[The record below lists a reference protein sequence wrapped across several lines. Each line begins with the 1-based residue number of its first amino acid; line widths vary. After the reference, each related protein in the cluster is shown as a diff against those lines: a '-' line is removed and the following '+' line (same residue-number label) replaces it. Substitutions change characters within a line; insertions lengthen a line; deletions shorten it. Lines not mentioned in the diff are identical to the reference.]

1 MSKQDKKGLT
11 GSSYKMRLEQ
21 MGMSFDRMYHP
32 ESYYEKMYLTTSNA
46 KSKVT
51 RNNTPFYHEQI
62 INRKRERESN
72 KKKKITKN
80 KINDDEDYSSLNE
93 EEINL
98 KSSRKRKNAKSQNKN
113 TKNESSIRISI

>member
-11 GSSYKMRLEQ
+11 GSTYKVRLEQ

-32 ESYYEKMYLTTSNA
+32 ESYYEKMYLNTSNA

-62 INRKRERESN
+62 INRKRERERESN
-72 KKKKITKN
+72 KKKKISKN

-98 KSSRKRKNAKSQNKN
+98 RS
-113 TKNESSIRISI
+113 